1 MLYKYL
7 KDKSKYFILEPDHAL
22 VLEALKRFAKHAPNK
37 RIGMRFRNWLGCR
50 HNMSDVFTYE
60 SYKVV
65 KDDVIRTRMAVDSSC
80 CPYTYTKLFLT
91 M

>member
-1 MLYKYL
+1 MHPIKGWECV
-7 KDKSKYFILEPDHAL
+7 SG
-22 VLEALKRFAKHAPNK
+22 
-37 RIGMRFRNWLGCR
+37 IGSDDVITC
-50 HNMSDVFTYE
+50 MSDVFTYE
-60 SYKVV
+60 SYEVV